1 MSKLSLKSDFLTMN
15 VSWYPNELK
24 LFTNQTSIELSTIL
38 TIILIITFLL
48 GVIVQKA
55 IFKML
60 KRLPERAINQ
70 IIYPYMV
77 KTVAQSICTHYSCF
91 ENMGRFVTLKKRSK
105 KAAWPLLFLNSND
118 PVFCTL
124 LFAPHILDLTF
135 FSVSQTDPCF
145 QNKNSAQRC
154 ILQVSFPVDLL
165 L

>member
-24 LFTNQTSIELSTIL
+24 LFTNQTSIALSTTL
-38 TIILIITFLL
+38 TIILIIIFLL

-77 KTVAQSICTHYSCF
+77 KTVAQSICTHYSSLSGGPDIF
-91 ENMGRFVTLKKRSK
+91 LGSGTEKKIRSK
-105 KAAWPLLFLNSND
+105 IW
-118 PVFCTL
+118 T
-124 LFAPHILDLTF
+124 
-135 FSVSQTDPCF
+135 
-145 QNKNSAQRC
+145 
-154 ILQVSFPVDLL
+154 
-165 L
+165 